1 MGTMSENN
9 VGEQGP
15 PRVDNSEDNVR
26 TTGEEEEVE
35 SKEDSTRNL
44 ENYAYRDC

>member
-15 PRVDNSEDNVR
+15 PRVDNRGQLEDKV
-26 TTGEEEEVE
+26 EE
-35 SKEDSTRNL
+35 KR
-44 ENYAYRDC
+44 R